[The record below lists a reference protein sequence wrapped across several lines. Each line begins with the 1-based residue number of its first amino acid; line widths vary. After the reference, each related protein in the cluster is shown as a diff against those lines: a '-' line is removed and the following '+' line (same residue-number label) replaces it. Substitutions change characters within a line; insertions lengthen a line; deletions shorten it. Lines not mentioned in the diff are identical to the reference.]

1 MICVILENG
10 TTIKPNLCNGG
21 GMMV

>member
-1 MICVILENG
+1 MICVILEDG